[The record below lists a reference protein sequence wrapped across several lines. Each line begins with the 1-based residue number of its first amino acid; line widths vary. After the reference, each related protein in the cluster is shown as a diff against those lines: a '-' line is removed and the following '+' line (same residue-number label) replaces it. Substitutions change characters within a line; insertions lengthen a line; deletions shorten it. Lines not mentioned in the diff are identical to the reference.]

1 VEHGLTNYQI
11 KTWLCAFPVVL
22 FMAPFGVYVLARL
35 HVNWMLRAIIVLNI
49 FQLLY
54 FNFREPSV
62 PKATASVVF
71 CGILAAIFYFMLKH
85 MASKHREANQRHAAE
100 MAMAQARTA

>member
-1 VEHGLTNYQI
+1 VDHGLTNYQI

-54 FNFREPSV
+54 FNCKEPSV
-62 PKATASVVF
+62 AKAVVSVVF
-71 CGILAAIFYFMLKH
+71 SVILGLTFYFMLKH
-85 MASKHREANQRHAAE
+85 MSRKFKPMTIDAAE
-100 MAMAQARTA
+100 PPATDPSPA